1 MEEQVV
7 IEVTSAIVIEGLV
20 VPPGQ
25 TVEVLASDAR
35 MLIAQGKAVRV
46 ENSKQDTES
55 ANNAEPEESA
65 SETAAPK
72 ARTGKAR

>member
-25 TVEVLASDAR
+25 AVEVLASDAR
-35 MLIAQGKAVRV
+35 ALIAQGKAVRV
-46 ENSKQDTES
+46 ENSKQDTEPAS
-55 ANNAEPEESA
+55 NAEPEESA

>member
-46 ENSKQDTES
+46 EHSKQDTEPAS
-55 ANNAEPEESA
+55 NAEPEESA

-72 ARTGKAR
+72 ARADKSR